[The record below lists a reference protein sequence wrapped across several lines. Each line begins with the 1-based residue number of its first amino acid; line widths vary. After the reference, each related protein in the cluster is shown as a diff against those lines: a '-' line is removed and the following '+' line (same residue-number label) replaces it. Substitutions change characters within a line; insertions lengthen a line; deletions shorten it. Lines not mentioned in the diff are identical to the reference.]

1 MKRWT
6 LVRIFRPKQ
15 FERVRGGSFAHCFR
29 LDSENPRDEH
39 RNEAVGWRL
48 SHCWWVLPPVGE
60 IAPGRREE
68 SSIDPLGF
76 ALQGSFEGMSTPS
89 KRSIISSSVERVRA
103 ARSGRT
109 LFLLLV
115 SLRRCPDEGCDSA
128 EPATNLLQGLGLC
141 VREVDFVGW
150 YRDGRVAGAVLAQ
163 GFDEPCA
170 DASCRIVERV
180 TRVLS
185 ERVPRSVVGRLRVRV
200 VKLGSQS
207 K

>member
-1 MKRWT
+1 MAFESL
-6 LVRIFRPKQ
+6 LV
-15 FERVRGGSFAHCFR
+15 GYSR
-29 LDSENPRDEH
+29 L
-39 RNEAVGWRL
+39 L
-48 SHCWWVLPPVGE
+48 GE
-60 IAPGRREE
+60 ITPGRREE
-68 SSIDPLGF
+68 SSIEPVGF
-76 ALQGSFEGMSTPS
+76 ALKGLSGDVYTEQAFRHFLG
-89 KRSIISSSVERVRA
+89 VERVRA

-115 SLRRCPDEGCDSA
+115 SLRRCPAEGVRFGGA
-128 EPATNLLQGLGLC
+128 RTNLLQGLGLC
-141 VREVDFVGW
+141 LREVDFVGW